1 MNSDESCLTDKCTRY
16 DDDGIIKIQKRKS
29 LALEK
34 YSIAHG
40 MDVDIRGD
48 SGVNMGKPGQLDK
61 IWLNFSDPL
70 NPKSISSKEVKRGTD
85 VT

>member
-1 MNSDESCLTDKCTRY
+1 
-16 DDDGIIKIQKRKS
+16 
-29 LALEK
+29 
-34 YSIAHG
+34 

-48 SGVNMGKPGQLDK
+48 SGVNMGKPRQLDK

-70 NPKSISSKEVKRGTD
+70 NPESISSKEVKRGTD